1 MLTTKGSLY
10 IVSAPSGTGKTSLV
24 KALLASLSNIKVSVS
39 YTTRSMRPGELEG
52 VHYHFVSKEEFG
64 RRIVEG
70 DFIEHAEVY
79 DNQYGT
85 SRSWVE
91 QQLEN
96 GIDVILEI
104 EWQGARQV
112 CEQFSDV
119 IRIFILPPS
128 LGALEQRLRA
138 RAQDEEAVIYRRL
151 SEARKEVKL
160 CKDYDYVIINDQFEI
175 ALSDLR
181 SVIRAEHC
189 RLSKQSQR
197 FQQIIDEL
205 VTESDA

>member
-1 MLTTKGSLY
+1 VLTTKGSLY